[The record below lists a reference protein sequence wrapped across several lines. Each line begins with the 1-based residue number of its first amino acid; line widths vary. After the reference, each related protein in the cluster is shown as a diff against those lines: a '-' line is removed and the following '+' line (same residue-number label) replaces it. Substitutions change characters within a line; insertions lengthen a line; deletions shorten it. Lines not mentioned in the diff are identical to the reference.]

1 VSPLH
6 LAIKPASFFWTLESV
21 SSDLRLPFSCALL
34 KRRYPPPYDVLS
46 MKAAI
51 QALGAEVELVK
62 ASLQELESGA
72 CSWFALIDDSARPSP
87 SEANG
92 LPAAEAGTA
101 PRECRVARICAADSD
116 GVTMLHD
123 GCPTEARL
131 STGEFA
137 LLYRGVALQ
146 ARQADRADHADTDPD
161 MPSSGFGFRW
171 FAREMLRHR
180 KVWRDVLLASLAIQL
195 LALLVPLLTQTVIDK
210 VITHRTSSTLI
221 VVSAALVLV
230 AAFSAVLSWIRQYYV
245 LHAGTRIDAVLGNE
259 VFEHLLR
266 LPARYF
272 ERRSTG
278 VLVARLQGIET
289 IREFLAGASIA
300 LVLDL
305 PFMAVFVVVML
316 YYSPLL
322 TAISLGVL
330 ALLIVVSLAVT
341 PLLRRRIDQH
351 FLAGARHQ
359 AFVTERLAAIETV
372 KSLQL
377 EPVLSRRF
385 DALFSEALAA
395 GFRTRQVANSLNVS
409 VQFLEQI
416 LALSILCAGAWL
428 VVDGAGFTVG
438 ALIAFQ
444 MFAARLTAPVL
455 RIAGL
460 WQEFQ
465 QVHIAV
471 RRLADIMDV
480 PKEPWRAHPVRA
492 SSGEGRL
499 RCAGLG
505 FRYGDGPWVVR
516 NLSFEIHPGRCVALI
531 GASGTGKSTL
541 ARLLQGFYLP
551 LEGRIEIDGIDITGM
566 AANELRSHF
575 GVVPQETRL
584 FSGSLLDNLMEAEPS
599 ASFADVVRAC
609 EFARLH
615 EVIESMPEGY
625 LTRIGENGAGLSGGQ
640 KQRLAIARALLKRPR
655 ILVFDEAT
663 SSLDPTLADEMIET
677 ANRLHGA
684 IAVLFIGHRLP
695 ERLRCDSVIRLD
707 MPGGRQ

>member
-1 VSPLH
+1 MSVPPLH
-6 LAIKPASFFWTLESV
+6 LAIKPESFIWTLESV
-21 SSDLRLPFSCALL
+21 SSELRLPFSCSLL
-34 KRRYPPPYDVLS
+34 RRRYPPPYDFLS
-46 MKAAI
+46 VKAAV
-51 QALGAEVELVK
+51 QALGADVELVR
-62 ASLQELESGA
+62 ASMQELGSG
-72 CSWFALIDDSARPSP
+72 SGWWFALIDDSVLESP
-87 SEANG
+87 ADTTELRAVEVGSG
-92 LPAAEAGTA
+92 SL
-101 PRECRVARICAADSD
+101 ECRVARVCAVDGE
-116 GVTMLHD
+116 GVTLLYA
-123 GCPTEARL
+123 GCSTEARL
-131 STGEFA
+131 SAAEFTRRYRGFA
-137 LLYRGVALQ
+137 LR
-146 ARQADRADHADTDPD
+146 ARPGEHEGPADTDVD
-161 MPSSGFGFRW
+161 MSAPKFGLRW
-171 FAREMLRHR
+171 FVREMLRYR

-210 VITHRTSSTLI
+210 VITHRTSSTLA

-230 AAFSAVLSWIRQYYV
+230 AAFSAILSWIRQYYV
-245 LHAGTRIDAVLGNE
+245 LHTGTRIDAVLGAE

-289 IREFLAGASIA
+289 IREFLAGAAIT

-305 PFMAVFVVVML
+305 PFMAVFVAVML

-322 TAISLGVL
+322 TAIALSVL
-330 ALLIVVSLAVT
+330 ALLIVLSLAVT
-341 PLLRRRIDQH
+341 PLLRRRIDQQ

-385 DALFSEALAA
+385 DALFSESLAA
-395 GFRTRQVANSLNVS
+395 GFRTRQLANSLNVS
-409 VQFLEQI
+409 VQFLEQTM
-416 LALSILCAGAWL
+416 ALSVLCAGAWL
-428 VVDGAGFTVG
+428 VVDGAAFTVG

-444 MFAARLTAPVL
+444 MFASRLTAPVL

-465 QVHIAV
+465 QVHIAI
-471 RRLADIMDV
+471 RRLSDIMDV
-480 PKEPWRAHPVRA
+480 PKEPWRTHPVRA
-492 SSGEGRL
+492 SEGEGRL
-499 RCAGLG
+499 QCVGLG

-516 NLSFEIHPGRCVALI
+516 DLSFEIHPGQCTALI

-551 LEGRIEIDGIDITGM
+551 VEGTIKIDGIDITHM

-584 FSGSLLDNLMEAEPS
+584 FAGSILDNLIEAEPS
-599 ASFADVVRAC
+599 AGFVDIVRAC
-609 EFARLH
+609 ELAHLH
-615 EVIESMPEGY
+615 EVIEAMPEGY
-625 LTRIGENGAGLSGGQ
+625 LSRIGENGVGLSGGQ
-640 KQRLAIARALLKRPR
+640 KQRLAIARSLLKRPR
-655 ILVFDEAT
+655 ILMFDEAT
-663 SSLDPTLADEMIET
+663 SSLDPALADEMIET
-677 ANRLHGA
+677 ANRLRGT

-695 ERLRCDSVIRLD
+695 ERLRCDTVVRLE
-707 MPGGRQ
+707 G